1 MEVVKTMI
9 IIKKYY
15 QYYKSNKERL
25 QARVKYGELANEEK
39 NMKRKYGRNSY
50 RKIPEE
56 DNIILTILRIKSVFY
71 NFKYSTDIN

>member
-50 RKIPEE
+50 RKMPEE
-56 DNIILTILRIKSVFY
+56 DNIILTILRIKNVFY

>member
-39 NMKRKYGRNSY
+39 NMKRKYGRKMKNA
-50 RKIPEE
+50 
-56 DNIILTILRIKSVFY
+56 
-71 NFKYSTDIN
+71 

>member
-1 MEVVKTMI
+1 MI

-50 RKIPEE
+50 RKMPEE
-56 DNIILTILRIKSVFY
+56 DNIILTILRIKNVFY